1 MTDKKRRHPVSDRAR
16 RRAIR
21 ARAAQ
26 AGVPYSVAARHLMQS
41 APVEMPASQGR
52 TIYPASSDEH
62 RRWLITMRERR
73 PYDQR
78 VQDTR
83 LAADPPVGRAQ
94 HLVDRFPSTRG
105 EPGTGVGLLYHGE
118 SRPAAL
124 AMLYTVVAHERP
136 DLSPGLGELAWIAE
150 LGEET
155 AVDIACANL
164 DRAARS
170 ILDHDRWTMWSRIEK
185 ALTAGEAS
193 HDRAVRRGALALAA
207 EFRAVS
213 LRTSIDGA
221 RHTLDALL
229 AVGDDGHAPG
239 TRVWIRARPH
249 RGQTATI
256 VGAQWGPTGPPVGYQ
271 VSPDG
276 STRILT
282 VAPDELTLLEGSPEA
297 VALPT

>member
-1 MTDKKRRHPVSDRAR
+1 MTDKKRHHPVSDRAR

-26 AGVPYSVAARHLMQS
+26 AGVPYSVAARHLTQS
-41 APVEMPASQGR
+41 APLELPASRGR
-52 TIYPASSDEH
+52 TIYPTSSDEH

-78 VQDTR
+78 VRDTR
-83 LAADPPVGRAQ
+83 RAADLPAGRAQ
-94 HLVDRFPSTRG
+94 HLIERFPSTRG
-105 EPGTGVGLLYHGE
+105 EPGTGVGPLYHGE
-118 SRPAAL
+118 NRLAAL
-124 AMLYTVVAHERP
+124 TMLYTVVAHERP
-136 DLSPGLGELAWIAE
+136 QVNPGADELAWIAE

-155 AVDIACANL
+155 AVDIACASL
-164 DRAARS
+164 DRTARS
-170 ILDHDRWTMWSRIEK
+170 ILDHDRWAMWCRIEA

-193 HDRAVRRGALALAA
+193 SDRAVRRSALALGV

-213 LRTSIDGA
+213 LRTSMDGA

-239 TRVWIRARPH
+239 TRVRIRIRPH

-256 VGAQWGPTGPPVGYQ
+256 VAVQWGPTGPPVGYQ
-271 VSPDG
+271 VRPDG
-276 STRILT
+276 IDGLVLVT
-282 VAPDELTLLEGSPEA
+282 PDQLTLLEDSAEP
-297 VALPT
+297 VPLPS